1 MSRHGKSKGKSRSD
15 KPLSAKVKESRPEK
29 SVVATEATGA
39 LPREDIVRQEPA
51 PPPVRAKAPVAPEPE
66 PTPPPAVAKTPVA
79 PKPEPKPTA
88 VRAKAPVAPKP
99 EPTPA
104 PVPAKAAV
112 APKPE
117 PTPAPVRAE
126 APVAPKPEPTPPPVR
141 AKAPAA
147 PKPEP
152 TPPVRAKAAVIAEP
166 KVQPGSPPAESA
178 VDTLQRSF
186 YVARLGTV
194 EVHRL
199 LFDIGRRNVAS
210 GLDFAK
216 SLAAAKTPVEAVR
229 LQFAFFDER
238 MKTLLR
244 QAEELRSLSADLV
257 AQANEPLR
265 EHLRWKGITA
275 WWR

>member
-66 PTPPPAVAKTPVA
+66 PTPPPALAKTPVA

-88 VRAKAPVAPKP
+88 VRAKAPV
-99 EPTPA
+99 T
-104 PVPAKAAV
+104 
-112 APKPE
+112 PKPE
-117 PTPAPVRAE
+117 PTPAPVRAK
-126 APVAPKPEPTPPPVR
+126 APVAPKPEPTPPVR
-141 AKAPAA
+141 
-147 PKPEP
+147 
-152 TPPVRAKAAVIAEP
+152 VKAAVVAEP
-166 KVQPGSPPAESA
+166 KVQPESRPAESA

-238 MKTLLR
+238 MKTLLH
-244 QAEELRSLSADLV
+244 QAEELRALSADLV